1 MKRRHDREDIENEL
15 GRKAAAAAEGEV
27 TERDLAAEDGA
38 GSEGAAP
45 PAAEEASR
53 ASAAGAGDPA
63 KDRLIAELKD
73 ALLRQ
78 MAEFDNF
85 RRRTEKEKER
95 IRLDAVSDLVGAF
108 LPVLDSLG
116 RAAAVPLP
124 SGSPDAAAVKEGLA
138 QVLRQADE
146 ALVQLG
152 VEEIPAL
159 GATFDPAVHHA
170 VLHVED
176 DAEGAETVVEVYQKG
191 YRCGERIVRHSMVK
205 VAN

>member
-27 TERDLAAEDGA
+27 SERDLAAEDGA
-38 GSEGAAP
+38 GAEGAAAPSAEAGP
-45 PAAEEASR
+45 PAH
-53 ASAAGAGDPA
+53 GAGEPA

-78 MAEFDNF
+78 MADFDNF

-95 IRLDAVSDLVGAF
+95 IRLDAVADLVGAF
-108 LPVLDSLG
+108 LPVLDNLG

-124 SGSPDAAAVKEGLA
+124 SGSPDAVAVKEGLA

-152 VEEIPAL
+152 VQEIPAL

-176 DAEGAETVVEVYQKG
+176 DAAGAETVVEVYQKG